1 MTRAR
6 NVAVHIDFTRCDGR
20 GLCAELLPSTLARD
34 PWGYPIA
41 VADPRTTDQR
51 EPEVAVSDLGRVARA
66 VRACPRSA
74 LSAVEPPARD

>member
-1 MTRAR
+1 MTRSQHA
-6 NVAVHIDFTRCDGR
+6 AVHIDFTRCDGR

-51 EPEVAVSDLGRVARA
+51 EPEVAASDVGRVGRA

-74 LSAVEPPARD
+74 LSVVESATRR